1 MTTTEEKLFYEII
14 ALKRQGLLGEI
25 VVEHTLEMLG
35 NEVTPSRVEFTGFML
50 EELGKMF
57 LKTSEKFKEAVK

>member
-1 MTTTEEKLFYEII
+1 MTTTEEKLFHEII

-25 VVEHTLEMLG
+25 IVEHTLEMLG
-35 NEVTPSRVEFTGFML
+35 NEVTPSRIEFTAAML

-57 LKTSEKFKEAVK
+57 LKTSEKFKGAL